1 MIQDMNDNQDNKT
14 AKVHGSGSMYV
25 DAAIEALIQARKEEE
40 DFSYLLI
47 TNRGDKCG
55 QMAGGKLVDI
65 CSAIASQ
72 MEINKN
78 FKSLIKGALLMYEC
92 HKNPKEMLNKF
103 MGIIDKATKESK
115 ENPSDALKGFF
126 DKLDKDKE
134 E

>member
-1 MIQDMNDNQDNKT
+1 MANDNNKEP
-14 AKVHGSGSMYV
+14 KVHGSGSMFV
-25 DAAIEALIQARKEEE
+25 DAAIEALKQERANDKE
-40 DFSYLLI
+40 FSYLLI
-47 TNRGDKCG
+47 TNKGTKCG

-72 MEINKN
+72 MDNDEY
-78 FKSLIKGALLMYEC
+78 FEALIKKAVMIFEC

-103 MGIIDKATKESK
+103 MGIIDKAIKESK

>member
-1 MIQDMNDNQDNKT
+1 MIQDMNDNQDNNN

-40 DFSYLLI
+40 YFSYLLI

-72 MEINKN
+72 MDNDEY
-78 FKSLIKGALLMYEC
+78 FEALIKKAVMIFEC

-103 MGIIDKATKESK
+103 MGIIDKAIKESK

-134 E
+134 K

>member
-1 MIQDMNDNQDNKT
+1 MNNNQDNNN

-72 MEINKN
+72 MDNDED
-78 FKSLIKGALLMYEC
+78 FESLIKKAVMLYEC
-92 HKNPKEMLNKF
+92 HKDPKGMLNKLI
-103 MGIIDKATKESK
+103 GILDEATEKSKES
-115 ENPSDALKGFF
+115 PMDALKGFF
-126 DKLDKDKE
+126 DKLKKDKE